1 MIRQHP
7 LVTDQVQDLEAR
19 VAQVPDSRTKIDLL
33 NDLAWELRDSD
44 RERSREL
51 SEAACELS
59 SSVPAG
65 ESPYVIGMAG
75 SLRALGFWN
84 IRVGNFHVALSQSM
98 QALAHLEGVTAP
110 ALKADVL
117 RNLAET
123 FMLIGNHADGLAHAY
138 QALALVRE
146 RGDLGREAFV
156 LDIIGALYTGSGDSA
171 QALRTFAEVL
181 PLYRALGHTRGE
193 AIILN
198 NQAMTYLAIGELDRA
213 LEASLAALRLAR
225 DIGFTVLDVTA
236 TSTVGE
242 VYLAMGD
249 HAQASAYFEQCL
261 LRARQHGFRRDELWG
276 LLLLGEVAQ
285 RQQQYQLALSHL
297 GPALALANELGA
309 RSEQV
314 RCHKLLAEVHEQQG
328 NLKEALAHFKRFH
341 ETNELV
347 FNFESAQKIANLGVI
362 YQVETAKRDA
372 EINFLKT
379 IELQKEIQERKHAQ
393 EALQHLATTDSLT
406 GLLNRRE
413 FFIRAERAFDLALC
427 EPHPLSAILF
437 DLDYFKRI
445 NDTYGHAMGDQVLV
459 SVAKILRDNT
469 RRNEIAG
476 RYGGDEFVILLPGS
490 DLAAG
495 QKLASRLK
503 LKFTSELSLMP
514 LTKVLLQVSMG
525 VSACY
530 DDCASLDLLLEHA
543 DKAMYAAKRAGR
555 NRIVAY

>member
-1 MIRQHP
+1 MIRQH
-7 LVTDQVQDLEAR
+7 LMVTEQLQDLDAR
-19 VAQVPDSRTKIDLL
+19 LAQVSDARTEIDLL
-33 NDLAWELRDSD
+33 NDLAWELRDID
-44 RERSREL
+44 PERSREL
-51 SEAACELS
+51 SRVACEQS
-59 SSVPAG
+59 SALPAD
-65 ESPYVIGMAG
+65 ESPYLLGIVG
-75 SLRALGFWN
+75 SLRALGFSN
-84 IRVGNFHVALSQSM
+84 IRVGNFHLALSQSM
-98 QALAHLEGVTAP
+98 QALEHLEGIAAP

-123 FMLIGNHADGLAHAY
+123 FMLMGDHAEGLAHAY
-138 QALALVRE
+138 NALALARE
-146 RGDLGREAFV
+146 RGDLGREAFI
-156 LDIIGALYTGSGDSA
+156 LDIVGALYSGSGDSA

-181 PLYRALGHTRGE
+181 ALYRALGHTRGE

-198 NQAMTYLAIGELDRA
+198 NQAMTYLAVGDLARA
-213 LEASLAALRLAR
+213 LQASLAALRLAQ
-225 DIGFTVLDVTA
+225 DIGFTLLYVTA

-249 HAQASAYFEQCL
+249 LVQASVYFEQCL
-261 LRARQHGFRRDELWG
+261 SRARQHGFRRDELWG

-285 RQQQYQLALSHL
+285 RQQQNELALSHL
-297 GPALALANELGA
+297 GHALALANEMGA

-328 NLKEALAHFKRFH
+328 DLKQALSHFKRFH

-347 FNFESAQKIANLGVI
+347 FNHESAQKIANLGVI

-379 IELQKEIQERKHAQ
+379 IELQKEIEERKQAQ
-393 EALQHLATTDSLT
+393 EALQQLAITDSLT

-427 EPHPLSAILF
+427 EPHPISAILF

-459 SVAKILRDNT
+459 SVAKIVRDNT
-469 RRNEIAG
+469 RRNEIVG
-476 RYGGDEFVILLPGS
+476 RYGGDEFIILVPGS
-490 DLAAG
+490 DLEGG
-495 QKLASRLK
+495 QKLAKRLQHK
-503 LKFTSELSLMP
+503 ITSELRLMP
-514 LTKVLLQVSMG
+514 LASVFVQVSMG

-530 DDCASLDLLLEHA
+530 DDCSSLDLLLEHA